1 VWGLEMNL
9 RIVAAFFV
17 SLGLVFPLAPAV
29 AEHRVALVIG
39 NGTYESAVELSNTK
53 NDATDIA
60 AVLKALG
67 FDVSEGIDLTKAA
80 MDDKIREFADTLSG
94 ADAAVFYYAGH
105 ALQVGGVNYL
115 VPVDARLKTSASLD
129 WEMVRLDL
137 VQRTMERETK
147 SNILFLDAC
156 RDNPLARN
164 LARAMGT
171 RSGQIGRGLAAAES
185 GFGTLISYST
195 QPGNVALDGTGR
207 NSPYASALVKNLPV
221 PGKSLSSIL
230 IDVRNDVMQQTGG
243 KQVPWEHSALT
254 GQFFFKPAVE
264 TSQAAQ
270 SPAAAAPPLALSEET
285 RATAEEL
292 SALKKRLAQLEENM
306 MDQRQENASK
316 VDEMTRLKE
325 KLAHSQGAAVWPR
338 EAELQRDRQSALS
351 KRATAPTDIAK
362 LKNSGLMRRGW
373 LGVKIQNVD
382 GDTAASLGLKE
393 NKGALVSE
401 VIVDG
406 PAAKAG
412 LRVQDAILEVN
423 GSKIEDSRDLA
434 RRIAG
439 FSPNTTVNVKVW
451 RNNKEKTINV
461 KLGKSPNSYTK

>member
-1 VWGLEMNL
+1 
-9 RIVAAFFV
+9 
-17 SLGLVFPLAPAV
+17 
-29 AEHRVALVIG
+29 
-39 NGTYESAVELSNTK
+39 
-53 NDATDIA
+53 
-60 AVLKALG
+60 
-67 FDVSEGIDLTKAA
+67 
-80 MDDKIREFADTLSG
+80 
-94 ADAAVFYYAGH
+94 
-105 ALQVGGVNYL
+105 
-115 VPVDARLKTSASLD
+115 
-129 WEMVRLDL
+129 
-137 VQRTMERETK
+137 MERETK

-207 NSPYASALVKNLPV
+207 NSPYAGALVKNLPV

-230 IDVRNDVMQQTGG
+230 IDVRNDVMQQTDG

-264 TSQAAQ
+264 NSQAAQ

-285 RATAEEL
+285 QARAEEL

-325 KLAHSQGAAVWPR
+325 KLAHSQGAVVWPR
-338 EAELQRDRQSALS
+338 EAELKRDRQSALS

-362 LKNSGLMRRGW
+362 LKDSGLVRRGW
-373 LGVKIQNVD
+373 LGVKIQAVD

-401 VIVDG
+401 VMPDG

-423 GSKIEDSRDLA
+423 GSKIEDHRDLA
-434 RRIAG
+434 RKIAG
-439 FSPNTTVNVKVW
+439 FSPNTNVNVKVW
-451 RNNKEKTINV
+451 RNDKEKTINV

>member
-1 VWGLEMNL
+1 MWGWEMNL
-9 RIVAAFFV
+9 KLVSAFLV
-17 SLGLVFPLAPAV
+17 CLGLVFPLAPAV

-39 NGTYESAVELSNTK
+39 NSTYKNAVELSNTK

-80 MDDKIREFADTLSG
+80 MDGKIREFADTLSG

-207 NSPYASALVKNLPV
+207 NSPYASALIKNLPV

-254 GQFFFKPAVE
+254 GQFFFKLAVE

-285 RATAEEL
+285 KARAEEL
-292 SALKKRLAQLEENM
+292 SALKKRLAEIEANM
-306 MDQRQENASK
+306 TNQKREYTSR

-325 KLAHSQGAAVWPR
+325 KMAQRERELRQR
-338 EAELQRDRQSALS
+338 EAERERKRQSAL
-351 KRATAPTDIAK
+351 
-362 LKNSGLMRRGW
+362 LKPADPR
-373 LGVKIQNVD
+373 I
-382 GDTAASLGLKE
+382 E
-393 NKGALVSE
+393 NKRDLQDTVRSVASFRAWSVAVSGE
-401 VIVDG
+401 GSDKVCMAYATPRASNRNRAERARAWAYVTSF
-406 PAAKAG
+406 PA
-412 LRVQDAILEVN
+412 
-423 GSKIEDSRDLA
+423 SKIRYEVS
-434 RRIAG
+434 IKFG
-439 FSPNTTVNVKVW
+439 PPPSKTVSP
-451 RNNKEKTINV
+451 RN
-461 KLGKSPNSYTK
+461 